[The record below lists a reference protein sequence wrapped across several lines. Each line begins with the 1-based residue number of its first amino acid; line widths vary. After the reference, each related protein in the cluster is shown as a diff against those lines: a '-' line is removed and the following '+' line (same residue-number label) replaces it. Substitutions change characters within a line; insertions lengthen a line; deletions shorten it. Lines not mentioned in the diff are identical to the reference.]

1 MDVSEIE
8 GIATVVLAGNAKIKR
23 QLRRRRRRGVFFRI
37 SHPSLWNVD
46 KKKLEASLASRINR
60 DDYIVGENKT
70 LLYLHPDLISQ
81 QNINFLKRVL
91 YFAGKTGDRIYKRN
105 KKDLLEYLSR
115 KGEAPISKVLLGVQK
130 CRYLDKDRTVIIGP
144 RRQIQRELDR
154 SEISGFH
161 VEDQRESIG
170 ENILIGKKVLKDLG
184 YKGKYMLVIGGD
196 LPLLTGMN
204 LSLFLERA
212 FERPGDPDIRF
223 GMGTRQELKVFIERN
238 DLTSMGAVGPNH
250 PRSGNLNKFGI
261 PIKDDLGIFGER
273 DSRKH
278 LMMGNMFITRFDR
291 VNRKFINRF
300 YSLRKMGANPLTY
313 PYLIYKFG
321 RPLIRAM
328 RWNMA
333 ITEAEKCFLRATGV
347 DLKVAPVSADLT
359 LDLDSYS
366 DLRRLSALYFHRL
379 RTTND
384 LETDLKDYLKM
395 KRAERRSA
403 RRSQGGKI

>member
-23 QLRRRRRRGVFFRI
+23 QLRRRRRRGVFYRI

-46 KKKLEASLASRINR
+46 KKRLEASLASRINR

-70 LLYLHPDLISQ
+70 LLYTHPDLISQ
-81 QNINFLKRVL
+81 QNINYLKRVL

-115 KGEAPISKVLLGVQK
+115 KGEAPISIVLRGVQE
-130 CRYLDKDRTVIIGP
+130 CSYLDRSRTVIIGP
-144 RRQIQRELDR
+144 KQQIQRELNR

-161 VEDQRESIG
+161 IEDQSNSIG
-170 ENILIGKKVLKDLG
+170 ENILIGKQVLSNIG
-184 YKGKYMLVIGGD
+184 YKGEHILILGGD
-196 LPLLTGMN
+196 LPLLTGRN
-204 LSLFLERA
+204 LSLFLERS
-212 FERPGDPDIRF
+212 FERSGDPDIRF
-223 GMGTRQELKVFIERN
+223 GMGTRQELKVFIEKN

-261 PIKDDLGIFGER
+261 PVRDDLEIFGER
-273 DSRKH
+273 DTKKH
-278 LMMGNMFITRFDR
+278 LMMGNMFITRFEK
-291 VNRKFINRF
+291 VNRKFIDRF

-313 PYLIYKFG
+313 PYLLYKFG
-321 RPLIRAM
+321 RPLFRAM
-328 RWNMA
+328 RWNMT
-333 ITEAEKCFLRATGV
+333 ISEAEKCFLKATGV
-347 DLKVAPVSADLT
+347 KLKVAPVSADLT

-384 LETDLKDYLKM
+384 LETDLKDYVKR
-395 KRAERRSA
+395 KRAERRSEK
-403 RRSQGGKI
+403 RSLGGNI